1 MKIVGGIDELPGG
14 LRFALTIGMFDG
26 VHRGHQ
32 RAVRKLVAVARERRA
47 SAVVLTFDPH
57 PATVLRGSPPP
68 ALSSPAEKIARL
80 AALGTDITVVQRFDR
95 EFADQPPDAFLAR
108 LCAGRDL
115 VAVVMT
121 GESAFGRD
129 RVGIFTEIKRLG
141 ADMRFRVVEVKRLE
155 SDGGSL
161 SSTRLRG
168 LLNAGRLSDASRLLG
183 RRYAVV
189 GKVVKG
195 DQRGRTLGFPTA
207 NLAFDAPVALP
218 ADGVYAVNVGW
229 GLRDPLEPAHIA
241 EGVASLGIRPTFG
254 AGGQRL
260 LEVHLFD
267 FAGDLYGKEMRV
279 EFVRRIRGE
288 KGFASADALVRQM
301 NRDAARA
308 RSILAGSTSGA
319 PDPSRQAR

>member
-1 MKIVGGIDELPGG
+1 MNIVDGIDKLPGE

-26 VHRGHQ
+26 LHRGHQ
-32 RAVRKLVAVARERRA
+32 RAIRKLVSVAREQRA
-47 SAVVLTFDPH
+47 TAVVLTFDPH
-57 PATVLRGSPPP
+57 PALVLRGSAP
-68 ALSSPAEKIARL
+68 AVLTSPAEKMARL
-80 AALGTDITVVQRFDR
+80 AELGTDIVVVQRFDR
-95 EFADQPPDAFLAR
+95 EFAEQPPDLFLAR

-141 ADMRFRVVEVKRLE
+141 AEMRFRVVEVKRLE
-155 SDGGSL
+155 GDGGKL

-168 LLNAGRLSDASRLLG
+168 LLTAGRLSDASRLLG

-189 GKVVKG
+189 GKVVTG

-207 NLAFDAPVALP
+207 NLVFDPPAALP
-218 ADGVYAVNVGW
+218 VDGVYAVKVGW
-229 GLRDPLEPAHIA
+229 GLRDPLEPMHVAD
-241 EGVASLGIRPTFG
+241 GVASLGIRPTFG
-254 AGGQRL
+254 AGSQRL

-267 FAGDLYGKEMRV
+267 FAGDLYGRELRV

-288 KGFASADALVRQM
+288 KRFTSADALVRQM
-301 NRDAARA
+301 TRDAARA
-308 RSILAGSTSGA
+308 RWILAGPTSGA
-319 PDPSRQAR
+319 PDPARQAR